1 MVNINDLDFSYD
13 KSSRKILKDIH
24 FDIQPNECIAILG
37 NNGAGKSTLLK
48 CIDRILPVEKGTV
61 LIDDQNIYDITK
73 KSAAQQIAYVP
84 QYNKSI
90 NMTVFDAILLGRKP
104 YITWDTTAKDHAIVD
119 DLIKKMH
126 LEHLTTKQLSE
137 LSGGEVQKV
146 MLTRALAQNP
156 SLLLLDEPT
165 SNLDPRNQHEVLQT
179 IKKIA
184 QEHQICVA
192 IVLHDLNLAIRYCN
206 KFIFLKDNHVFAY
219 GGNSIMTAKN
229 IEAVYNLHVHII
241 KYMDIPVIIPFPDE
255 KTAQMRALNAETALP
270 AASSIPPSAF

>member
-1 MVNINDLDFSYD
+1 MVNINDLVFSYD
-13 KSSRKILKDIH
+13 KSSRKILNDIH
-24 FDIQPNECIAILG
+24 FDIKPNECIAILG

-104 YITWDTTAKDHAIVD
+104 YITWDTTVKDHAIVEN
-119 DLIKKMH
+119 LIKQMH
-126 LEHLTTKQLSE
+126 LEHLTMKQLSE

-165 SNLDPRNQHEVLQT
+165 SNLDPRNQHKVLQT
-179 IKKIA
+179 IRKIG
-184 QEHQICVA
+184 QKHQICMA

-206 KFIFLKDNHVFAY
+206 KFIFLKNNQIFAY
-219 GGNSIMTAKN
+219 GGEEIMTAEN

-255 KTAQMRALNAETALP
+255 KTAQSRALESETSSPLAVNP
-270 AASSIPPSAF
+270 APVL